1 MPLCLAAGGVVAT
14 LALTQFTLAWTH
26 SIEKLRWEE
35 DYRVE
40 GGTLRLVEA
49 RIRGSGAG
57 MEPPAG
63 SRFEHGVWHYR
74 PALPP
79 LPVLRLTQ
87 SPYAGDYQLCSH
99 GRCQLLGSIVGPSD
113 AARVV
118 ELSACDGA
126 VAAPAR

>member
-1 MPLCLAAGGVVAT
+1 MPVCIAAGSVVVA
-14 LALTQFTLAWTH
+14 LAIDSFTLAWMH

-40 GGTLRLVEA
+40 GATLRLTEA

-63 SRFEHGVWHYR
+63 ARLDEHGVWHYV
-74 PALPP
+74 PPLAP

-87 SPYAGDYQLCSH
+87 SSYTRGYELCH
-99 GRCQLLGSIVGPSD
+99 GGRCAPLADIVPGLPEG
-113 AARVV
+113 VV
-118 ELSACDGA
+118 ELSACSG
-126 VAAPAR
+126 VPQR